1 MNNIPDSEYELK
13 DEYVLDYS
21 KGVRGKYYE
30 VAMRNKG
37 FVKLDEDVLTAF
49 PSSSELNAA
58 LRGLIEASKHVH
70 LAKAA

>member
-1 MNNIPDSEYELK
+1 MSNTSDSDYEIK

-30 VAMRNKG
+30 AAMRNKG
-37 FVKLDEDVLTAF
+37 FVKLDEDVMTAF

-58 LRGLIEASKHVH
+58 LRGLIDASKHVH